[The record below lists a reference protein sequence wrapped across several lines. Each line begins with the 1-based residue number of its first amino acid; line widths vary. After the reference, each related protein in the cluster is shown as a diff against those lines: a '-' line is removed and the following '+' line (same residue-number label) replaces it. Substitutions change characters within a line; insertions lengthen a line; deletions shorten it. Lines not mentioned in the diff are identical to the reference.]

1 MAVKGLILK
10 ASHRVTGLRVFIIT
24 SPQGQPHPVFGGFI
38 SIAGGWL
45 LLCKEPIVAEG
56 RRSPHNYA
64 AGNILVYV
72 ALVFML
78 E

>member
-1 MAVKGLILK
+1 MCDQFYYPGQWA
-10 ASHRVTGLRVFIIT
+10 ATGDV
-24 SPQGQPHPVFGGFI
+24 I
-38 SIAGGWL
+38 SVSGGWL